1 MKKMTLVLVVALALA
16 SAVSGLELK
25 DGRMRLVIDDRTG
38 RFALYYLEDVAR
50 NKYVPLLYAEE
61 TRTTYTT
68 LLYDQKTYKLGDASE
83 FRASVARDGS
93 GGARIEFKSS
103 FCVVRQTFAFVSSPG
118 STMPDGVLVDFV
130 IENVA
135 QKDAP
140 VGLRLL
146 FDTWLGEKSQ
156 AHFSAQ
162 AAGALLGESALYG
175 DFQDAWIRSA
185 NASGGSTSE
194 ASLQI
199 QLAAPAT
206 RPDRLVAANW
216 KRLNDAAWSFDANPS
231 RNFTLLP
238 YSINDSAL
246 ALYYE
251 PVEVRPGSTRG
262 VSVLLSQANDG
273 YPVAAAGTQ
282 AAAPAI
288 SAPSETAPLD
298 EMVDLIAV
306 RNVLEAINAA
316 MASGA
321 DVPAAEIQALEAIL
335 QRLETRKAKY

>member
-1 MKKMTLVLVVALALA
+1 MRRLSLGLIVSLALA

-61 TRTTYTT
+61 TRTTYST

-83 FRASVARDGS
+83 FRATVSKDGS
-93 GGARIEFKSS
+93 GGARIEFRSS
-103 FCVVRQTFAFVSSPG
+103 FCVVRQTFAFVASPG
-118 STMPDGVLVDFV
+118 STMPDGVRIDFV

-135 QKDAP
+135 GKDAT
-140 VGLRLL
+140 VGIRLL
-146 FDTWLGEKSQ
+146 LDTWLGEKSQ

-162 AAGALLGESALYG
+162 AAGALLGETALAG

-185 NASGGSTSE
+185 NTGGSASE

-206 RPDRLVAANW
+206 KPDRIVAANW
-216 KRLNDAAWSFDANPS
+216 KRLNDAAWSFDASAS

-262 VSVLLSQANDG
+262 VSVLLSQSNDG

-321 DVPAAEIQALEAIL
+321 EVPASELQALESIL